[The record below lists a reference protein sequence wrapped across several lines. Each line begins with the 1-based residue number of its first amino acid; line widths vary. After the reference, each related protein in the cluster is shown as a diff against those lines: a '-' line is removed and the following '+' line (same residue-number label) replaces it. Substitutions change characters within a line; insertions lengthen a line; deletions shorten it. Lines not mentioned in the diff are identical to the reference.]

1 MVGRKPISS
10 AMTIGPV
17 AAAMKSMIVWSSV
30 FTEAK
35 PRVNRLE
42 PAWRTDSP
50 KSLPLAP

>member
-17 AAAMKSMIVWSSV
+17 AAAMKSMIVWVSV
-30 FTEAK
+30 FTAAK

-42 PAWRTDSP
+42 PACRRDSP
-50 KSLPLAP
+50 KSSPLTP

>member
-1 MVGRKPISS
+1 MVGRKPIII

-42 PAWRTDSP
+42 PACRTDSP
-50 KSLPLAP
+50 NPIPLTP